1 MYFERQIFKFAER
14 VWRRP
19 GERFARCC
27 ISPRTPFGG
36 NSFYG
41 RTELIFIEHGTLTAD
56 RYIGQC
62 LETHVVPY
70 APFVGGNFL
79 LMHDNGRPHTARIVT
94 NYLDTVEIPRLEW
107 PARSPDMNP
116 VTKSWPVTALG
127 SQGVFRGRG
136 RGFGFL
142 KNGRQA
148 AIVLSW
154 LLLVQLPGQVL
165 RSYSSK
171 VSKSKRF
178 LIVKQILVY
187 SVTAKL
193 STEQYLVV
201 RYWFTRMR

>member
-1 MYFERQIFKFAER
+1 MVIKVDTFFFLHDQKLASDSS
-14 VWRRP
+14 
-19 GERFARCC
+19 GL
-27 ISPRTPFGG
+27 SGG
-36 NSFYG
+36 
-41 RTELIFIEHGTLTAD
+41 
-56 RYIGQC
+56 
-62 LETHVVPY
+62 
-70 APFVGGNFL
+70 
-79 LMHDNGRPHTARIVT
+79 
-94 NYLDTVEIPRLEW
+94 
-107 PARSPDMNP
+107 
-116 VTKSWPVTALG
+116 
-127 SQGVFRGRG
+127 FRGIG

-201 RYWFTRMR
+201 RYWFTRRR

>member
-1 MYFERQIFKFAER
+1 LAPQTQISNASLAEDYFFD
-14 VWRRP
+14 VSGP
-19 GERFARCC
+19 TNL
-27 ISPRTPFGG
+27 S
-36 NSFYG
+36 
-41 RTELIFIEHGTLTAD
+41 
-56 RYIGQC
+56 
-62 LETHVVPY
+62 VV
-70 APFVGGNFL
+70 ALG
-79 LMHDNGRPHTARIVT
+79 ASK
-94 NYLDTVEIPRLEW
+94 TV
-107 PARSPDMNP
+107 
-116 VTKSWPVTALG
+116 VTKSWPVTAPG

>member
-1 MYFERQIFKFAER
+1 LWPK
-14 VWRRP
+14 
-19 GERFARCC
+19 
-27 ISPRTPFGG
+27 S
-36 NSFYG
+36 
-41 RTELIFIEHGTLTAD
+41 
-56 RYIGQC
+56 GQWQ
-62 LETHVVPY
+62 LR
-70 APFVGGNFL
+70 AP
-79 LMHDNGRPHTARIVT
+79 
-94 NYLDTVEIPRLEW
+94 
-107 PARSPDMNP
+107 
-116 VTKSWPVTALG
+116 
-127 SQGVFRGRG
+127 
-136 RGFGFL
+136 RGFFGAEGVGSDFL

-193 STEQYLVV
+193 PTEQHLVV

>member
-1 MYFERQIFKFAER
+1 VKLSKSIKD
-14 VWRRP
+14 
-19 GERFARCC
+19 
-27 ISPRTPFGG
+27 S
-36 NSFYG
+36 SFSFSNV
-41 RTELIFIEHGTLTAD
+41 LSFITTILFI
-56 RYIGQC
+56 YK
-62 LETHVVPY
+62 Y
-70 APFVGGNFL
+70 
-79 LMHDNGRPHTARIVT
+79 
-94 NYLDTVEIPRLEW
+94 
-107 PARSPDMNP
+107 P
-116 VTKSWPVTALG
+116 VTKSWPVTAPG

-154 LLLVQLPGQVL
+154 LMLVQLPGQVL

>member
-1 MYFERQIFKFAER
+1 MHINIQCLKNK
-14 VWRRP
+14 
-19 GERFARCC
+19 C
-27 ISPRTPFGG
+27 
-36 NSFYG
+36 N
-41 RTELIFIEHGTLTAD
+41 ELILFLRDNNNIDIITVNEHWLKPDELAYTHIDNFFIASS
-56 RYIGQC
+56 YC
-62 LETHVVPY
+62 
-70 APFVGGNFL
+70 
-79 LMHDNGRPHTARIVT
+79 RPHTKHGGVLI
-94 NYLDTVEIPRLEW
+94 L
-107 PARSPDMNP
+107 
-116 VTKSWPVTALG
+116 VTKSWPVTAPG

>member
-1 MYFERQIFKFAER
+1 MKMNDKRKFVVA
-14 VWRRP
+14 P
-19 GERFARCC
+19 KKS
-27 ISPRTPFGG
+27 SP
-36 NSFYG
+36 
-41 RTELIFIEHGTLTAD
+41 TLGAK
-56 RYIGQC
+56 IC
-62 LETHVVPY
+62 
-70 APFVGGNFL
+70 
-79 LMHDNGRPHTARIVT
+79 
-94 NYLDTVEIPRLEW
+94 
-107 PARSPDMNP
+107 
-116 VTKSWPVTALG
+116 VTKSWPVTAPG

>member
-1 MYFERQIFKFAER
+1 MINIPVKNPIFCDQKLASDSSGL
-14 VWRRP
+14 P
-19 GERFARCC
+19 GGFSGQRAWVR
-27 ISPRTPFGG
+27 
-36 NSFYG
+36 
-41 RTELIFIEHGTLTAD
+41 IF
-56 RYIGQC
+56 
-62 LETHVVPY
+62 
-70 APFVGGNFL
+70 
-79 LMHDNGRPHTARIVT
+79 
-94 NYLDTVEIPRLEW
+94 
-107 PARSPDMNP
+107 
-116 VTKSWPVTALG
+116 
-127 SQGVFRGRG
+127 
-136 RGFGFL
+136 